1 MAINIYYTQ
10 RLEPMISLEKY
21 GDTTYVDWSKSTP
34 NSLSNGIVIELRW
47 TFIEMRERRNFFRTK
62 YDKLAHFMKNIFIG
76 DEDLDLG
83 IYYEM
88 KDGTK
93 SLIDPVQFNKRGGAQ
108 NMQKKQ
114 GRFTQLPY
122 VWHQG
127 DDRGAGETS
136 GERIYVNPKGLRDIK
151 KLYVY
156 AFIWRGVPHWYKTD
170 AKLEIKVGGQSCV
183 LVNLDQTEQKE
194 RFCVAAEI
202 STDGNMLEVKKL
214 STFHKNHSACD
225 SAYGWNFKWTS
236 GTK

>member
-1 MAINIYYTQ
+1 
-10 RLEPMISLEKY
+10 MISLEKY
-21 GDTTYVDWSKSTP
+21 GDTTYVDWSRSTP

-47 TFIEMRERRNFFRTK
+47 TFIEMRERRNFFRTQ
-62 YDKLAHFMKNIFIG
+62 YDKVAHSLRSIFIG

-88 KDGTK
+88 NDGTK
-93 SLIDPVQFNKRGGAQ
+93 SLIDPIQFSKRGGPQ
-108 NMQKKQ
+108 NIPTKQ
-114 GRFTQLPY
+114 GCFTQFPY
-122 VWHQG
+122 IWHQG
-127 DDRGAGETS
+127 DDRGNKETS
-136 GERIYVNPKGLRDIK
+136 CERIYVNPKGLKDVK

-183 LVNLDQTEQKE
+183 LVNLDQTEEKG

-202 STDGNMLEVKKL
+202 STNGEVKKL

>member
-1 MAINIYYTQ
+1 
-10 RLEPMISLEKY
+10 MISLEKY

-62 YDKLAHFMKNIFIG
+62 YDKLAHFMKSIFIG
-76 DEDLDLG
+76 DEDLG

-108 NMQKKQ
+108 NMQTKQ
-114 GRFTQLPY
+114 GCFTQFPY

-136 GERIYVNPKGLRDIK
+136 CERIYVNPKGLKDIK
-151 KLYVY
+151 NLYVY

-170 AKLEIKVGGQSCV
+170 AKLEIKVSGQSCV

-202 STDGNMLEVKKL
+202 STNGNMLEVKKL

>member
-1 MAINIYYTQ
+1 
-10 RLEPMISLEKY
+10 MISLEKY

-62 YDKLAHFMKNIFIG
+62 YDKLAHFMKSIFIG
-76 DEDLDLG
+76 DEDLG

-108 NMQKKQ
+108 NMQTKQ
-114 GRFTQLPY
+114 GGFTQFPY

-136 GERIYVNPKGLRDIK
+136 CERIYVNPKGLKDIK

-202 STDGNMLEVKKL
+202 STNGNMLEVKKL

>member
-1 MAINIYYTQ
+1 
-10 RLEPMISLEKY
+10 MISLEKY

-62 YDKLAHFMKNIFIG
+62 YDKLAHFMKSIFIG
-76 DEDLDLG
+76 DEDLG

-108 NMQKKQ
+108 NMQTKQ
-114 GRFTQLPY
+114 GCFTQFPY

-127 DDRGAGETS
+127 DDRGATETS
-136 GERIYVNPKGLRDIK
+136 SERIYVNPKGLKDIK

-202 STDGNMLEVKKL
+202 STNGNMLEVKKL

>member
-1 MAINIYYTQ
+1 
-10 RLEPMISLEKY
+10 MISLEKY

-62 YDKLAHFMKNIFIG
+62 YDKLAHFMKSIFIG

-108 NMQKKQ
+108 NMQTKQ
-114 GRFTQLPY
+114 GCFTQFPY

-127 DDRGAGETS
+127 DDRGATETS
-136 GERIYVNPKGLRDIK
+136 SERIYVNPKGLKDIK

-183 LVNLDQTEQKE
+183 LVNLD
-194 RFCVAAEI
+194 
-202 STDGNMLEVKKL
+202 
-214 STFHKNHSACD
+214 
-225 SAYGWNFKWTS
+225 
-236 GTK
+236 

>member
-1 MAINIYYTQ
+1 
-10 RLEPMISLEKY
+10 MISLEKY

-62 YDKLAHFMKNIFIG
+62 YDKLAHFMKSIFIG

-108 NMQKKQ
+108 NMQTKQ
-114 GRFTQLPY
+114 GCFTKFPY

-127 DDRGAGETS
+127 DDRGATETS
-136 GERIYVNPKGLRDIK
+136 SERIYVNPKGLKDIK

-202 STDGNMLEVKKL
+202 STNGNMLEVKKL

>member
-1 MAINIYYTQ
+1 
-10 RLEPMISLEKY
+10 MISLEKY

-62 YDKLAHFMKNIFIG
+62 YDKLAHFMKSIFIG
-76 DEDLDLG
+76 DEDLG

-108 NMQKKQ
+108 NMQTKQ
-114 GRFTQLPY
+114 GCFTQFPY

-127 DDRGAGETS
+127 DDRGATETS
-136 GERIYVNPKGLRDIK
+136 SERIYVNPKGLKDIK

-202 STDGNMLEVKKL
+202 STNGNMLEVKNL

>member
-1 MAINIYYTQ
+1 M
-10 RLEPMISLEKY
+10 
-21 GDTTYVDWSKSTP
+21 KS
-34 NSLSNGIVIELRW
+34 
-47 TFIEMRERRNFFRTK
+47 
-62 YDKLAHFMKNIFIG
+62 IFIG

-108 NMQKKQ
+108 NMQTKQ
-114 GRFTQLPY
+114 GCFTQFPY

-127 DDRGAGETS
+127 DDRGAAETS
-136 GERIYVNPKGLRDIK
+136 CERIYVNPKGLKDI
-151 KLYVY
+151 
-156 AFIWRGVPHWYKTD
+156 
-170 AKLEIKVGGQSCV
+170 
-183 LVNLDQTEQKE
+183 
-194 RFCVAAEI
+194 
-202 STDGNMLEVKKL
+202 KKL

>member
-1 MAINIYYTQ
+1 
-10 RLEPMISLEKY
+10 MIKLEKY

-62 YDKLAHFMKNIFIG
+62 YDKLAHFMKSIFIG

-108 NMQKKQ
+108 NMQTKQ
-114 GRFTQLPY
+114 GCFTQFPY

-136 GERIYVNPKGLRDIK
+136 CERIYVNPKGLKDIK

-202 STDGNMLEVKKL
+202 STNGNMLEVKKL

>member
-1 MAINIYYTQ
+1 
-10 RLEPMISLEKY
+10 MISLEKY

-62 YDKLAHFMKNIFIG
+62 YDKLAHFMKSIFIG
-76 DEDLDLG
+76 DEDLG

-108 NMQKKQ
+108 NMQTKQ
-114 GRFTQLPY
+114 GCFTQFPF

-127 DDRGAGETS
+127 DDRGAAETS
-136 GERIYVNPKGLRDIK
+136 CERIYVNPKGLKDIK

-194 RFCVAAEI
+194 RFCVVAEI
-202 STDGNMLEVKKL
+202 SPNGNMLEVKKL

>member
-1 MAINIYYTQ
+1 
-10 RLEPMISLEKY
+10 MISLEKY

-62 YDKLAHFMKNIFIG
+62 YDKLAHFMKSIFIG

-108 NMQKKQ
+108 NMQTKQ
-114 GRFTQLPY
+114 GCFTQFPY

-136 GERIYVNPKGLRDIK
+136 SERIYVNPKGLKDIK

-194 RFCVAAEI
+194 RFCVVAEI
-202 STDGNMLEVKKL
+202 STNGNMLEVKKL